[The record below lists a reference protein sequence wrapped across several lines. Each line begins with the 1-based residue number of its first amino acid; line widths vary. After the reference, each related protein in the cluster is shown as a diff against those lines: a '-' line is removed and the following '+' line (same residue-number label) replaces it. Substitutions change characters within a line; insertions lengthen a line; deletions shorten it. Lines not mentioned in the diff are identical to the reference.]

1 MVHYPQ
7 EVLEEQPLLLICLQ
21 RFDLQYVYLF
31 IFPSMLVRALQY
43 QKQALHDIEA
53 GESSSN
59 NSAPNFQVSRVCA
72 NFIAQLS

>member
-31 IFPSMLVRALQY
+31 IFPQ
-43 QKQALHDIEA
+43 HA
-53 GESSSN
+53 GPCFAVPETSTPRYRSW
-59 NSAPNFQVSRVCA
+59 
-72 NFIAQLS
+72 